1 MKHTKLTLVLMVSL
15 GLTACD
21 DGDKG
26 EQGNSGLNSLIA
38 HETLA
43 LGNDACFFGGLR
55 IMSGLDTNADN
66 VLAETEITNTS
77 SNCNVNPVST
87 SGSPLPYTVMRS
99 DINNGALPGSF
110 MEIRN
115 GGYGSDMVAHPSD
128 STRFYALT
136 DRGPN
141 ATFTGEQGKGK
152 KFPTPDYTPRIG
164 LFELQDNGDVKKI
177 KEILLKRPD
186 GTLIT
191 GLPNSSALG
200 GTGETPYDADGN
212 IIVEDMNLPF
222 DEATNPIKLDDYG
235 LDGEGLVALSDGTFW
250 ISDEYGPHMVHFN
263 AEGTE
268 IGRINAFAA
277 DPRNTYTLPAEFA
290 NRRANRGMEGLTVTP
305 DETTLVGIMQST
317 MYNPSS
323 AVKVNDIVRIVTIN
337 LTNGNVGQYL
347 YKQEKTQNSQ
357 SGIVALSN
365 TEFVVIE
372 RDGKFYNEDTS
383 AMKHLYKIDISN
395 ATNIETITANT
406 DLTQDDSLGLLI
418 DGKTL
423 EEITL
428 EADGWTTIANAGIE
442 TISKTLL
449 VDLVAE
455 TGYPHDKL
463 EGMWLINDSTIGVL
477 NDDDFATWASGGV
490 LEQKYLDAGQTLI
503 DGNRLY
509 IIEGLDLAH

>member
-1 MKHTKLTLVLMVSL
+1 MKHTKLTLALLVTLS
-15 GLTACD
+15 LTACGD
-21 DGDKG
+21 DKG
-26 EQGNSGLNSLIA
+26 EQGMSGINSLVA
-38 HETLA
+38 HKTLM
-43 LGNDACFFGGLR
+43 LGNDACFFGGSK
-55 IMSGLDTNADN
+55 ITSGLDTNADN
-66 VLAETEITNTS
+66 ALADTEVTNTS
-77 SNCNVNPVST
+77 TNCNVNPVSV
-87 SGSPLPYTVMRS
+87 SGSPLPYSVMRS
-99 DINNGALPGSF
+99 DIDNGALPGTL
-110 MEIRN
+110 MEVRN
-115 GGYGSDMVAHPSD
+115 GGFGSDMVAHPSEP
-128 STRFYALT
+128 TRFYALT

-141 ATFTGEQGKGK
+141 ATFTGDQGKGK

-177 KEILLKRPD
+177 KDILLNRPD
-186 GTLIT
+186 GTPIT
-191 GLPNSSALG
+191 GLPNSTALG

-212 IIVEDMNLPF
+212 VIVEDMSLPF
-222 DEATNPIKLDDYG
+222 DETTNPIKLDDYG
-235 LDGEGLVALSDGTFW
+235 LDGEGLVALADGTFW
-250 ISDEYGPHMVHFN
+250 ISDEYGPHIVHFN
-263 AEGTE
+263 AEGVE
-268 IGRINAFAA
+268 IGRINAFTA
-277 DPRNTYTLPAEFA
+277 DTRNTFTLPAEFA

-323 AVKVNDIVRIVTIN
+323 AVKVNNIVRIVAVN
-337 LTNGNVGQYL
+337 LTDGSISQYL

-372 RDGKFYNEDTS
+372 RDGSFYNEDTS

-395 ATNIETITANT
+395 ATDIETIATTSNM
-406 DLTQDDSLGLLI
+406 TQDDSLGLLI
-418 DGKTL
+418 NGKTL

-428 EADGWTTIANAGIE
+428 EADGWVTIANAGIE

-463 EGMWLINDSTIGVL
+463 EGLWLINDSTIGVL

-490 LEQKYLDAGQTLI
+490 LEQKYLDAGQTVI

-509 IIEGLDLAH
+509 IIENLDLAH